1 MKISAIIDNLG
12 PSQNAFYM
20 IKEFNKMAASYSFS
34 CSAFI
39 NRITSPVIKP
49 LFSCP
54 IVAYFSGYNGI
65 AIATTIREALSIL
78 NSSNNSKKYL
88 YLWDLE
94 WIYKPQQYEHVYN
107 VLANPKLK
115 IIARSDSHARLIESF
130 CNKTPSAIVENWN
143 KDQLIKAV
151 K

>member
-20 IKEFNKMAASYSFS
+20 IKEFNKMAADYTFS

-54 IVAYFSGYNGI
+54 IVAYFSGYNGV
-65 AIATTIREALSIL
+65 AIATTIREAVSIL

-94 WIYKPQQYEHVYN
+94 WIYRPQQYEYVYN
-107 VLANPKLK
+107 VIADPRLKL
-115 IIARSDSHARLIESF
+115 IARSKSHAQLIEGF
-130 CNKTPSAIVENWN
+130 CNKSPCGIVNNWN
-143 KDQLIKAV
+143 KNQLLRV
-151 K
+151 VE